1 MIALDT
7 NVLVRYL
14 VRDDVEQAAAA
25 RSLLESLTV
34 NRPGYVCREVTVEI
48 VWVLERAYGYSRDQI
63 ATILEELVATEELI
77 IEAADDVGRAV
88 SSYRMGGAGFSD
100 LMILAAAERVG
111 AHSLYT
117 FDQKAARLEGAT
129 LVIDKADPIPEEE
142 LPDPKEKPDAPRPS
156 SEGDESPASTDTDE
170 KKIA

>member
-14 VRDDVEQAAAA
+14 VRDDVEQAEAA
-25 RSLLESLTV
+25 RSLLEALTV
-34 NRPGYVCREVTVEI
+34 NRPGYICREVSVEI

-63 ATILEELVATEELI
+63 ATILEDLVATAELI
-77 IEAADDVGRAV
+77 IESADDVGRAA
-88 SSYRMGGAGFSD
+88 SSYRAGDAGFSD

-129 LVIDKADPIPEEE
+129 LVIAKVESE
-142 LPDPKEKPDAPRPS
+142 PS
-156 SEGDESPASTDTDE
+156 SEEDKPPASTDTDE
-170 KKIA
+170 EEIA

>member
-14 VRDDVEQAAAA
+14 VRDDIEQAEAA

-34 NRPGYVCREVTVEI
+34 DRPGYVCREVTVEI

-63 ATILEELVATEELI
+63 ATILEELVATEGLV
-77 IEAADDVGRAV
+77 IESAADVGRAA
-88 SSYRMGGAGFSD
+88 SSYQAGGAGFSD
-100 LMILAAAERVG
+100 LMILAAAKRVG

-129 LVIDKADPIPEEE
+129 LLIDKVES
-142 LPDPKEKPDAPRPS
+142 KPS
-156 SEGDESPASTDTDE
+156 SEEDEPPASTDTDE
-170 KKIA
+170 GKLS